1 MGDSRML
8 VKEMLNKIMVK
19 EMTIKEL
26 ADQFDVS
33 TRTIQL
39 KIKKLGYEWDSKQ
52 SIYRYVGEEPEPLE
66 LDFSTLISKN
76 SKVPAE
82 QKLANSE
89 VAASI
94 SYVNESESTGD
105 SFLKASMN
113 ASKVDAIDL
122 LLQNPNDR
130 SKRVYR
136 GFYFDDDVLSIIDR
150 VPKSYKSELVN
161 EALRKVF
168 KEKGLLD

>member
-1 MGDSRML
+1 MEASIML
-8 VKEMLNKIMVK
+8 VKKILNKIMVK
-19 EMTIKEL
+19 ELTIKEL
-26 ADQFDVS
+26 ADMYDVS

-52 SIYRYVGEEPEPLE
+52 SIYRYVGENPEPLD
-66 LDFSTLISKN
+66 LDFNTLISKN
-76 SKVPAE
+76 STMPVE
-82 QKLANSE
+82 QKQANNE
-89 VAASI
+89 IAASI
-94 SYVNESESTGD
+94 THVNESESIGA
-105 SFLKASMN
+105 SFLKASTSS
-113 ASKVDAIDL
+113 SKIDAIDL
-122 LLQNPNDR
+122 LLQSPKDR

-136 GFYFDDDVLSIIDR
+136 GFYIDEDVLDIINR